1 MEVQKKISFKQ
12 GVGPSSLFLPA
23 VIFLSIK
30 VLHTKEH
37 LKSGTPQILVS
48 GK

>member
-1 MEVQKKISFKQ
+1 MEVQKKMSFKQ
-12 GVGPSSLFLPA
+12 GVESSALFFPA

-37 LKSGTPQILVS
+37 LKLGTL
-48 GK
+48 